1 MNDPQFTLHELLD
14 DPSFNR
20 WATGH
25 ANDEETRQWDEWIES
40 SDAHRNLAQKAQK
53 KITGIAF
60 DDAFPGHRDEDWNR
74 VKEQISIRQ
83 KAFHFD
89 RLQKKKRNTL
99 SLILKAAAIL
109 LILSVSG
116 LVALQVYQVP
126 DVDSEQQVLIYTI
139 KTDYSEKKSI
149 VLSDGSEIILAA
161 GSSISH
167 KDDWLHQPVKQI
179 TLVSGEAFFSIMP
192 SETRTQP
199 TFEVITEDG
208 ITTVLG
214 TKFTVSTFGEGT
226 RVVLQEGEVQVSAA
240 HPESENHFPVKLAPG
255 DMAEWSRQHDEIS
268 LQKVNPLVYTS
279 WISEQLF
286 FDDTPL
292 SHLVNRIKH
301 TYGME
306 VQVKD
311 PSLLDDKI
319 SGSVDFRSLD
329 GLIYAVAEVL
339 DIDIKRVDSQI
350 IIE

>member
-1 MNDPQFTLHELLD
+1 MNDPQFTLHELLE
-14 DPSFNR
+14 DPSFKR

-25 ANDEETRQWDEWIES
+25 ANDEETRQWDEWIEA
-40 SDAHRNLAQKAQK
+40 SDAHRNLARKAQK
-53 KITGIAF
+53 IITGIAF
-60 DDAFPGHRDEDWNR
+60 EGASPGHRDEDWNR
-74 VKEQISIRQ
+74 VKEKISIRQ
-83 KAFHFD
+83 TAFHFD

-99 SLILKAAAIL
+99 SLMLKAAAIL

-116 LVALQVYQVP
+116 IVALQVYQVP
-126 DVDSEQQVLIYTI
+126 DVDSEQEVLIHSI

-161 GSSISH
+161 GSSLSH
-167 KDDWLHQPVKQI
+167 KDDWLNQPVKQI
-179 TLVSGEAFFSIMP
+179 TLESGEAFFSIMP
-192 SETRTQP
+192 AETRTQP

-208 ITTVLG
+208 ITAVLG
-214 TKFTVSTFGEGT
+214 TKFTVSTYGEGT

-240 HPESENHFPVKLAPG
+240 LPESENHFPVKLAPG
-255 DMAEWSRQHDEIS
+255 EMAEWSSQLGEIS

-279 WISEQLF
+279 WVSEQLF

-292 SHLVNRIKH
+292 SHLVNRIKR

-306 VQVKD
+306 VQVED

-339 DIDIKRVDSQI
+339 EIDIKRVDSQI